1 MVNSHYWVNVLFVW
15 KREIQ
20 GGDNDQ
26 WDKCF
31 GGRRSSLQ
39 RWDENFSLSGRKGC
53 HLHVRRLND
62 DLLSELCQN
71 HNPFFYLILIHDRW
85 MSKDEEASMRASLQP
100 DDFPVCD
107 YPIRKPGKVTLFKT
121 LLVWRRKITK
131 LLNIYVSFPWM
142 LRDIIYSG
150 SS

>member
-1 MVNSHYWVNVLFVW
+1 M
-15 KREIQ
+15 
-20 GGDNDQ
+20 
-26 WDKCF
+26 
-31 GGRRSSLQ
+31 
-39 RWDENFSLSGRKGC
+39 SGRKGC

-131 LLNIYVSFPWM
+131 LLNICFLSLDAWRLPSFILVPHKYNIFPDCFHLWFAGSWQVLHCSNPGCSETARSH
-142 LRDIIYSG
+142 LRPILTDLR
-150 SS
+150 